1 MMDTAPRLCAT
12 NISVSYGARRIVDSA
27 DLVLKAGELTILA
40 GPNGAGKTT
49 LARAVAGLSRFDGD
63 VLLNGV
69 PLSQLSPRERAKAL
83 AYLPQGHQ
91 YHWPMPVRDIVAL
104 GREPHADMFDRR
116 SVSDREAIK
125 AAIEMAAVGSLVD
138 RMITTLSGGERARV
152 ALARAL
158 ATRADVIIADEPI
171 ASVDER
177 HQLIIMN
184 LLRTVAQ
191 QGAAVLAIIHD
202 LSLAMRFADRVA
214 LMQNGRIVANDTPD
228 IVLTTER
235 IAAIF
240 GVIVDRVETS
250 HGPALIPSRAV

>member
-1 MMDTAPRLCAT
+1 MTDAAPRLSAT
-12 NISVSYGARRIVDSA
+12 NISVKYGGRRIVDSA

-49 LARAVAGLSRFDGD
+49 LARAIAGLSRYDGE
-63 VLLNGV
+63 VLLSGV
-69 PLSQLSPRERAKAL
+69 SLSQLSPRERAKAL

-104 GREPHADMFDRR
+104 GREPHADTFDRR
-116 SVSDREAIK
+116 SVADREAIGAAVK
-125 AAIEMAAVGSLVD
+125 MTAIENLAD
-138 RMITTLSGGERARV
+138 RTITTLSGGERARV

-158 ATRADVIIADEPI
+158 ATRAGVIIADEPI

-177 HQLIIMN
+177 HQLIIMD
-184 LLRTVAQ
+184 LLRTVAR
-191 QGAAVLAIIHD
+191 QGAAVIAIIHD

-228 IVLTTER
+228 IVLTKER
-235 IAAIF
+235 IADIF
-240 GVIVDRVETS
+240 GVVVDRVETS
-250 HGPALIPSRAV
+250 SGPALIPSRAV

>member
-1 MMDTAPRLCAT
+1 MNDMPRISAT
-12 NISVSYGARRIVDSA
+12 NIGISYGARCIVDSA
-27 DLVLKAGELTILA
+27 NLGLKAGELTILA

-49 LARAVAGLSRFDGD
+49 LARAIAGLGRFDGE
-63 VLLNGV
+63 VLLDSV
-69 PLSQLSPRERAKAL
+69 PLSQLSPRQRAKAL

-104 GREPHADMFDRR
+104 GREPHADIFDRR
-116 SVSDREAIK
+116 SVVDRDAIAAAVK
-125 AAIEMAAVGSLVD
+125 MTAIENLVN
-138 RMITTLSGGERARV
+138 RTITTLSGGERARV

-177 HQLIIMN
+177 HQLIIMD
-184 LLRTVAQ
+184 LLRTVAH

-214 LMQNGRIVANDTPD
+214 LMQDGRIVANGKPD

-235 IAAIF
+235 IADVF
-240 GVIVDRVETS
+240 GVIVDRVQTV
-250 HGPALIPSRAV
+250 HGPALVPSRAV

>member
-1 MMDTAPRLCAT
+1 MTDAPRLSA
-12 NISVSYGARRIVDSA
+12 ISVSVNYGARRVVDDA
-27 DLVLKAGELTILA
+27 NLILNAGELTILA

-49 LARAVAGLSRFDGD
+49 LARAIAGLSKFDGQ

-69 PLSQLSPRERAKAL
+69 SLSQLPPREKARAL

-104 GREPHADMFDRR
+104 GREPHADIFDHR
-116 SVSDREAIK
+116 SVADLEAIE
-125 AAIEMAAVGSLVD
+125 AAVRMTAIEPLMD
-138 RMITTLSGGERARV
+138 RTITTLSGGERARV

-158 ATRADVIIADEPI
+158 ATQADVMIADEPI

-177 HQLIIMN
+177 HQLIIMD
-184 LLRTVAQ
+184 LLRTVAH

-202 LSLAMRFADRVA
+202 LSLAMRFADRVV
-214 LMQNGRIVANDTPD
+214 LMQNGRIVANDKPQV
-228 IVLTTER
+228 VLTAER
-235 IAAIF
+235 IADTF
-240 GVIVDRVETS
+240 GVVVDRVETA